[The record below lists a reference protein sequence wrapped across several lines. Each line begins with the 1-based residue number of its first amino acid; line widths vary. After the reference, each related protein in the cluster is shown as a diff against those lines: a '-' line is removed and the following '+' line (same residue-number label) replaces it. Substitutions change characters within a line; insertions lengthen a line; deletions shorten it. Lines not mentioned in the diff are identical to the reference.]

1 MSDFSIR
8 EIINQ
13 VSNGNLRI
21 PAFQRGFVWDADSV
35 AFLMD
40 SIFKGYPF
48 GTIQLWRTREELET
62 ERNFGPFE
70 LFDRD
75 AEYPIDYVLDGQ
87 QRITSIFGVFQ
98 TEIDLPGG
106 EYNPFEVY
114 FDLNAEEDAQ
124 ESQFL
129 ALSQDEVVDGRHFP
143 LRCLFNTVEYR
154 KKTRNLDD
162 EVAEHIDRLQSTFK
176 EVKIPFQT
184 LETDDK
190 SKVAIVFERINR
202 KGVPLDTLQLLTAW
216 TWSENFDLQD
226 KFEDLKDEL
235 RPHGF
240 EEIGNNVNL
249 LLRVSSSIL
258 SDSASA
264 KALIELNGNL
274 VRDRFDEITN
284 GIKGAIDFLRS
295 NLHVEKLSNLPYE
308 NMLVPLAVFF
318 SNPGNEHFRY
328 SDPQRRKIERWFWK
342 TAFSRRYSAG
352 VLRALNTDIAEMK
365 NLKNPDTD
373 SNLDSVNYNVSVDFF
388 KDNQFI
394 MNSVNTRSL
403 ILLLAQNSPRSFI
416 SGARITLSQV
426 LKDYNRNEFHHIY
439 PRAFVRAI
447 EDKTYKENSLANFCF
462 LSRADN
468 QRLGGNAPSIYRG
481 EMPDNI
487 ENIMES
493 AFCDE
498 GLLFADNYDDFIN
511 DRAARLLEYLNL
523 KTEIE

>member
-40 SIFKGYPF
+40 SIYKGYPF
-48 GTIQLWRTREELET
+48 GTIQLWRTREELQT
-62 ERNFGPFE
+62 ERKFGPFE

-98 TEIDLPGG
+98 NEIELPVG
-106 EYNPFEVY
+106 EYNPFNVY
-114 FDLNAEEDAQ
+114 FDLQADEDAQ
-124 ESQFL
+124 ESQFV
-129 ALSQDEVVDGRHFP
+129 ALTPEEATDDRFFP
-143 LRCLFNTVEYR
+143 LSCLFDTVAYR
-154 KKTRNLDD
+154 QKTRTLED
-162 EVAEHIDRLQSTFK
+162 EVALRIDSLQSVFK
-176 EVKIPFQT
+176 EVKIPYQT

-216 TWSENFDLQD
+216 TWSEEFDLQD
-226 KFEDLKDEL
+226 KFEELKEEL
-235 RPHGF
+235 RPYGF
-240 EEIGNNVNL
+240 DDIGNNVNL
-249 LLRVSSSIL
+249 LLRISSSIL
-258 SDSASA
+258 SESASA
-264 KALIELNGNL
+264 KALIELNGNI
-274 VRDRFDEITN
+274 VRDRFIEITN
-284 GIKGAIDFLRS
+284 GIKGAIDFLRT
-295 NLHVEKLSNLPYE
+295 NMKVEKLSNLPYD

-328 SDPQRRKIERWFWK
+328 TDVHRQKIEKWFWK

-352 VLRALNTDIAEMK
+352 VLRALNADIAEMK
-365 NLKNPDTD
+365 KLKQGEVSTLENI
-373 SNLDSVNYNVSVDFF
+373 SFNVNTEFF

-394 MNSVNTRSL
+394 MGSVNTKSF

-416 SGARITLSQV
+416 SGSVVSLANV
-426 LKDYNRNEFHHIY
+426 LKDYNRNEFHHIF
-439 PRAFVRAI
+439 PRAYLR
-447 EDKTYKENSLANFCF
+447 TLENNEFNENTLANFCF

-468 QRLGGNAPSIYRG
+468 QRLGGNRPSIYRN
-481 EMPDNI
+481 EMPANI
-487 ENIMES
+487 DLIMDS
-493 AFCDE
+493 AFCDN
-498 GLLFADNYDDFIN
+498 GLLFGDNFNEFIN
-511 DRAARLLEYLNL
+511 DRSTKLFNYLTS
-523 KTEIE
+523 KTN